1 MANFKTSNGLIFN
14 ACAAKIMRDDEA
26 CKDFLI
32 DHRTVKIM
40 QLNKQT
46 RKYVMWKENHAR
58 QVLGVHL
65 RLMLKHFYIKFC
77 SECQG
82 LLNESIDDA
91 KKKKTTTT
99 NLLQKTLS
107 ITEQI

>member
-1 MANFKTSNGLIFN
+1 
-14 ACAAKIMRDDEA
+14 
-26 CKDFLI
+26 
-32 DHRTVKIM
+32 
-40 QLNKQT
+40 
-46 RKYVMWKENHAR
+46 MWKENHAR

-65 RLMLKHFYIKFC
+65 RLMLKHFYIC

-91 KKKKTTTT
+91 KKKKKPTT